1 MKRGSRNVLAGM
13 TAIGLVFAT
22 PAVRAD
28 AVEDFYADRQVTM
41 LLSTGAGGTYA
52 AYAIA
57 FAPHLADHIPGKPKI
72 IVDYMPGAGGI
83 RAMNYLYSNAP
94 QDGSVIAIVHSSV
107 PYAPLYGIAAARFD
121 SMQMNW
127 IGGFNSTTG
136 ICVAWHESDIKTW
149 DDLFDKEFFVGSTG
163 AGSQMEILPQ
173 MINKLFGTNITVI
186 PGYTGGNDVFVA
198 MERGEVDGRCGG
210 LVSGINSTRPD
221 WFAEKKV
228 AIPVQIA
235 LERSP
240 KFPDVPALGEFAE
253 EPGGQLAV
261 YGRLTFGCLLD
272 CIDKPALGR
281 GLQEVPIGASLD
293 GLGQVFVTK
302 AAEDHD
308 PHLRVLLLE
317 SARGVNAVHPGQ
329 AYIHEY
335 HLGRGEL
342 DLLQCL
348 FGTIGLS
355 YYHYLFVQLQQAPDA
370 FPDDMVIFHQKNGYL
385 CHSLAILSLI
395 FSV

>member
-1 MKRGSRNVLAGM
+1 MKRGARNVLAGV
-13 TAIGLVFAT
+13 TAIGLVFAAS
-22 PAVRAD
+22 AVRAD
-28 AVEDFYADRQVTM
+28 AVEDFYTDRQVTM

-57 FAPHLADHIPGKPKI
+57 FAPHLADHIPGNPNI

-127 IGGFNSTTG
+127 IGGLNSTTG
-136 ICVAWHESDIKTW
+136 ICVAWHESDIKIW

-221 WFAEKKV
+221 WFPEKKV
-228 AIPVQIA
+228 SIPVQIA
-235 LERSP
+235 LERSL
-240 KFPDVPALGEFAE
+240 KFPDVPALGEFAKDE
-253 EPGGQLAV
+253 QTRQILQLILSPMGMFGPMLAPPGV
-261 YGRLTFGCLLD
+261 
-272 CIDKPALGR
+272 PADRVAALR
-281 GLQEVPIGASLD
+281 VAFHAAITDPA
-293 GLGQVFVTK
+293 FVA
-302 AAEDHD
+302 AAE
-308 PHLRVLLLE
+308 RIRIE
-317 SARGVNAVHPGQ
+317 VNEVDSDT
-329 AYIHEY
+329 
-335 HLGRGEL
+335 L
-342 DLLQCL
+342 
-348 FGTIGLS
+348 IGLLTAA
-355 YYHYLFVQLQQAPDA
+355 YAMPPPIVEAARDA
-370 FPDDMVIFHQKNGYL
+370 MN
-385 CHSLAILSLI
+385 LSG
-395 FSV
+395 STAGSGE